1 MPQQPRAI
9 AAGMFSVW
17 FLLGAQLVAGI
28 ALAAKYRPSLD
39 GGHASVVAMRQEP
52 LYKFLTAFHY
62 WASGIGIA
70 IGFLTFLAML
80 WLGWHGWKSRAAW
93 WSIIVLLLAL
103 VAIQISGN
111 LLPLSAH
118 DVRTAYIESGIARDT
133 PVFGSAIADS
143 MLGGDSVSRATV
155 ERWYFAHR
163 WVFPG
168 LAMLAALLGIE
179 YAGREKSFRAHWLP
193 AALPLAGAIVAAVV
207 AAAPLGP
214 AAGPQDFAS
223 TGARPMWYVYP
234 MHSLLT
240 MFQSFGKDLGWIG
253 SGALPTIVIVLLL
266 ALPFFGKKG
275 DGASKAVRI
284 ATLAAIVICVFV
296 ISRYGSPMQSPFA
309 EGTPGGEKV
318 VPSNFG
324 PIDPKIAK
332 AGRAIFERENCLE
345 CHRLGDEG
353 SGRKGPNLRGIG
365 SKYPDP
371 KWFMEML
378 PDPASK
384 DRARMPAFDN
394 LNRTELRQ
402 IAEFL
407 RSQTR

>member
-9 AAGMFSVW
+9 AVGMFSVW
-17 FLLGAQLVAGI
+17 CLVGAQLVAGI
-28 ALAAKYRPSLD
+28 ALAVKYRPSLE
-39 GGHASVVAMRQEP
+39 GGYASVVAMRQEP
-52 LYKFLTAFHY
+52 LFKFLTAFHY
-62 WASGIGIA
+62 WASGVGIA
-70 IGFLTFLAML
+70 IGALTVLAML

-93 WSIIVLLLAL
+93 WSMIVLLLAL
-103 VAIQISGN
+103 VATQISGN

-118 DVRTAYIESGIARDT
+118 DVRTAYIESGIAHDT
-133 PVFGSAIADS
+133 PGFGPAIATT
-143 MLGGDSVSRATV
+143 MLGGDSVSQATV

-163 WVFPG
+163 WIFPG
-168 LAMLAALLGIE
+168 LAILASLLGIG
-179 YAGREKSFRAHWLP
+179 YAGREKSFRANWLLV
-193 AALPLAGAIVAAVV
+193 ALPLAGAIVAAV
-207 AAAPLGP
+207 ATSAPLGP
-214 AAGPQDFAS
+214 AAGQQDFAS
-223 TGARPMWYVYP
+223 SGARPMWYVYP

-240 MFQSFGKDLGWIG
+240 MFQSFGNDLGWVG
-253 SGALPTIVIVLLL
+253 SAAIPTVVIVLLL

-275 DGASKAVRI
+275 DGASAGVRI
-284 ATLAAIVICVFV
+284 GTLGALVICVFV

-309 EGTPGGEKV
+309 EGAPGGETAV
-318 VPSNFG
+318 ASDFG
-324 PIDPKIAK
+324 PIDPKLAK

-353 SGRKGPNLRGIG
+353 SGRKAPNLRGIG
-365 SKYPDP
+365 SKHSDP

-378 PDPASK
+378 HDPASK

-394 LNRTELRQ
+394 LNRSELRQ